1 MNPFFWSA
9 KSTKLLSN
17 ISSRVKKR
25 KDHAGG
31 VLAWSSRGNQASVCT
46 SHQPWSPSLTN
57 ISVTPKSGKSC
68 FLYYLLFRLLSM
80 RKSVAFQV
88 GDKFLLFQ
96 DTGVRL
102 CDVAFSS
109 GQIIPDGTWAL
120 ADSHRHFNEPCDAFL
135 NACKSGR
142 AWVVQ
147 TTSPI
152 EDKWRLWEKE
162 YGADTYW
169 MDVVTLDELNAL
181 G

>member
-1 MNPFFWSA
+1 
-9 KSTKLLSN
+9 
-17 ISSRVKKR
+17 
-25 KDHAGG
+25 
-31 VLAWSSRGNQASVCT
+31 
-46 SHQPWSPSLTN
+46 
-57 ISVTPKSGKSC
+57 
-68 FLYYLLFRLLSM
+68 M
-80 RKSVAFQV
+80 RKSVTFQV
-88 GDKFLLFQ
+88 GDRFLLFQ

-102 CDVAFSS
+102 CDVNFSS

-120 ADSHRHFNEPCDAFL
+120 ADSHHHFEEPCDAFL

-147 TTSPI
+147 TTSPL

-162 YGADTYW
+162 YGADIFW